1 MSDAGAVH
9 VVSRNP
15 GKNRAV
21 RLTLITVALLYVAVL
36 LIAPFAGVIWVAIKG
51 GFETIRSTFAAADVR
66 HAYWLTAVVT
76 VVTVLVTTTFGMI
89 TAYVLVRDRFF
100 GRRILNAL
108 VELPLAV
115 SPITVGL
122 MVILLFGRG
131 GWFEPF
137 FEAQGIQVIFALPS
151 MILVTIFI
159 CLPFVIRE
167 VGPVL
172 EELGTAEEEAART
185 LGASSLQTFFRV
197 TLPNVKWGLAY
208 GTALATARALGEIG
222 AVLIVSGSIQG
233 QTETA
238 TLYIFRALEERKEA
252 SGYVV
257 ALSLAAISIL
267 LLGAIEVF
275 KHRRLKEAR

>member
-1 MSDAGAVH
+1 
-9 VVSRNP
+9 
-15 GKNRAV
+15 
-21 RLTLITVALLYVAVL
+21 
-36 LIAPFAGVIWVAIKG
+36 
-51 GFETIRSTFAAADVR
+51 
-66 HAYWLTAVVT
+66 
-76 VVTVLVTTTFGMI
+76 
-89 TAYVLVRDRFF
+89 LVRDRFF

-137 FEAQGIQVIFALPS
+137 FAAQGIQVIFALPS

-238 TLYIFRALEERKEA
+238 TLYIFRALEERQEA